1 MNTAPDFVVVDVETS
16 GFDPA
21 AARVLS
27 VAALTLTADG
37 SIEHSMYTLLNP
49 GVDPG
54 PTNIHGLT
62 PAMLAGQPCYADIA
76 EHLAPLLRGRIL
88 VAHNAAFDYAFLA
101 AEARRCDTELPVT
114 SVLCTL
120 ELAGL
125 LDLGLDSLSLAAL
138 ARHWNIPQA
147 RPHDALDDAR
157 VLAAVLRHAL
167 VRAAEL
173 EITLPIR
180 SPATLPPVQFH
191 ERGRLTLRFR
201 SSAPAFGHRVAAR
214 RYRRRMQDSYSQ
226 VSRPHLVRLYAA
238 NVACALIAGLCV
250 ALPVTGA
257 AFAVALGASCADC
270 RRLRHPHRRRLSGAR
285 RRPRVLGR
293 QPPCTSV
300 CIRSGR

>member
-1 MNTAPDFVVVDVETS
+1 MNTARDFVVVDVETS

-27 VAALTLTADG
+27 VAALTITAG
-37 SIEHSMYTLLNP
+37 GAIEHSMYTLLNP

-62 PAMLAGQPCYADIA
+62 PPMLAGQPCYADIA
-76 EHLAPLLRGRIL
+76 EHLAPLLCGRIL

-120 ELAGL
+120 ELAAL
-125 LDLGLDSLSLAAL
+125 LDLDLDSLSLAAL
-138 ARHWNIPQA
+138 ARHWNISQA

-167 VRAAEL
+167 ARAAEL

-180 SPATLPPVQFH
+180 SPATLPPVEFH
-191 ERGRLTLRFR
+191 T
-201 SSAPAFGHRVAAR
+201 AA
-214 RYRRRMQDSYSQ
+214 
-226 VSRPHLVRLYAA
+226 A
-238 NVACALIAGLCV
+238 
-250 ALPVTGA
+250 
-257 AFAVALGASCADC
+257 
-270 RRLRHPHRRRLSGAR
+270 
-285 RRPRVLGR
+285 
-293 QPPCTSV
+293 
-300 CIRSGR
+300 

>member
-1 MNTAPDFVVVDVETS
+1 
-16 GFDPA
+16 
-21 AARVLS
+21 
-27 VAALTLTADG
+27 
-37 SIEHSMYTLLNP
+37 LLNP

-54 PTNIHGLT
+54 PPNIHGLT
-62 PAMLAGQPCYADIA
+62 PAMLAGQPRYADIA

-125 LDLGLDSLSLAAL
+125 LDLGLGSLSLAAL

-167 VRAAEL
+167 ARAAEL

-180 SPATLPPVQFH
+180 SPAALPPVQFH
-191 ERGRLTLRFR
+191 EPAPCPSDSGASHRRLVTVSLRGVTVGECRTAIRRCRGRGWSGSTPRT
-201 SSAPAFGHRVAAR
+201 
-214 RYRRRMQDSYSQ
+214 
-226 VSRPHLVRLYAA
+226 SRA
-238 NVACALIAGLCV
+238 
-250 ALPVTGA
+250 
-257 AFAVALGASCADC
+257 
-270 RRLRHPHRRRLSGAR
+270 
-285 RRPRVLGR
+285 
-293 QPPCTSV
+293 Q
-300 CIRSGR
+300 

>member
-1 MNTAPDFVVVDVETS
+1 MRRSPPQLAGNNLITIDEAANSERNSTNSLACRPSLSDVCRSDGKALRANRFRLRVGAGGDAEEMNTARDFVVVDVETS

-27 VAALTLTADG
+27 VAALTITAG
-37 SIEHSMYTLLNP
+37 GAIEHSMYTLLNP

-62 PAMLAGQPCYADIA
+62 PAMLADQPCYADIA
-76 EHLAPLLRGRIL
+76 EHLAPLLCGHIL

-120 ELAGL
+120 ELAAL
-125 LDLGLDSLSLAAL
+125 LDLDLDSLSLAAL
-138 ARHWNIPQA
+138 ARQWNISQA

-167 VRAAEL
+167 ARAAEL

-180 SPATLPPVQFH
+180 SPATLPPVEFH
-191 ERGRLTLRFR
+191 T
-201 SSAPAFGHRVAAR
+201 AA
-214 RYRRRMQDSYSQ
+214 
-226 VSRPHLVRLYAA
+226 A
-238 NVACALIAGLCV
+238 
-250 ALPVTGA
+250 
-257 AFAVALGASCADC
+257 
-270 RRLRHPHRRRLSGAR
+270 
-285 RRPRVLGR
+285 
-293 QPPCTSV
+293 
-300 CIRSGR
+300 

>member
-1 MNTAPDFVVVDVETS
+1 MNTARDFVVVDVETS

-27 VAALTLTADG
+27 VAALTITAG
-37 SIEHSMYTLLNP
+37 GAIEHSMYTLLNP

-76 EHLAPLLRGRIL
+76 EHLAPLLCGRIL

-120 ELAGL
+120 ELA
-125 LDLGLDSLSLAAL
+125 AL
-138 ARHWNIPQA
+138 ARHWNISQA

-167 VRAAEL
+167 ARAAEL

-180 SPATLPPVQFH
+180 SPATLPPVEFH
-191 ERGRLTLRFR
+191 T
-201 SSAPAFGHRVAAR
+201 AA
-214 RYRRRMQDSYSQ
+214 
-226 VSRPHLVRLYAA
+226 A
-238 NVACALIAGLCV
+238 
-250 ALPVTGA
+250 
-257 AFAVALGASCADC
+257 
-270 RRLRHPHRRRLSGAR
+270 
-285 RRPRVLGR
+285 
-293 QPPCTSV
+293 
-300 CIRSGR
+300 